1 MKDRYDQKT
10 FELPGMEDTPAP
22 APAPDTPT
30 RRGRPPV
37 HANAAAKQKAYRE
50 RLKSR
55 GMREVRRVVRDC
67 RDEASPLR
75 SDIIDLSEV
84 RGAGGARRIP

>member
-10 FELPGMEDTPAP
+10 LELPGMGAAREP
-22 APAPDTPT
+22 APAPDEPKK
-30 RRGRPPV
+30 RGRPPV

-67 RDEASPLR
+67 RDSGTPLR

-84 RGAGGARRIP
+84 RAGGARRFP